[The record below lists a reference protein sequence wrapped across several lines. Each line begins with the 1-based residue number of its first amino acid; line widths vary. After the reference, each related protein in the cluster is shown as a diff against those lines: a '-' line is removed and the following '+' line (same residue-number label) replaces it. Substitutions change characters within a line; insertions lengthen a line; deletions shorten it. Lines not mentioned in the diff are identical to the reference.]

1 MAGSIN
7 KMQLTRR
14 GLLGAGLAA
23 FAVPSLAACSTPAVA
38 GLTGAQLDPKT
49 LIFWNL
55 FGGGD
60 GARMQQMEAGYRKTH
75 GGSSSLQA
83 TVFAW
88 GNPYYSKV
96 TLATVGNKPPDVAVA
111 HLTRA
116 KLLAQGGVLDEITDA
131 DLASVGLS
139 GSDLDQK
146 SWATQRTNG
155 KNIAIPLD
163 THPFVMFFNQDV
175 CAKAG
180 LLDSNKKLKPIT
192 GMKDFEAALAA
203 VSQVTKGTAITL
215 ANVNETAT
223 PWRMFLTLYSQING
237 STPYLGDNGKTITVN
252 EAAATEVLAAIQRW
266 TQKGWLNKGLDYA
279 GAQTAMFTGKA
290 GFYLEGEWEIA
301 TAQSIKG
308 LKFGIVPVPQLFDKP
323 ANQADSHTLVL
334 PKKDRTPEQRKQA
347 MGFIKSLLDQSDIWA
362 LGGHVPAYLPYRNS
376 QKYKALEPQADYAEA
391 ANRAVYDPAAWYSG
405 SGSTFENTV
414 GSQFALVQQG
424 ALSPAGALKAASDQL
439 QTYLRTPSP
448 L

>member
-1 MAGSIN
+1 MTASSTR
-7 KMQLTRR
+7 MQLTRR

-23 FAVPSLAACSTPAVA
+23 FAVPALAACSTPAVA
-38 GLTGAQLDPKT
+38 GLTGAPLDPKT
-49 LIFWNL
+49 LVFWNL

-60 GARMQQMEAGYRKTH
+60 GLRMQEMEAGYRKGH
-75 GGSSSLQA
+75 GGAASLQA

-88 GNPYYSKV
+88 GNPYYSKL

-116 KLLAQGGVLDEITDA
+116 KLLAQGGVLDEITEA
-131 DLASVGLS
+131 DLASVISS
-139 GSDLDQK
+139 GKD
-146 SWATQRTNG
+146 
-155 KNIAIPLD
+155 IAIPLD

-175 CAKAG
+175 CDKAG
-180 LLDSNKKLKPIT
+180 LMENGKLKPIS
-192 GMKDFEAALAA
+192 GLADFEEALAA
-203 VSQVTKGTAITL
+203 VSKVTKGTAITL

-223 PWRMFLTLYSQING
+223 PWRMFLTLYSQFEG
-237 STPYLGDNGKTITVN
+237 VKPYLGEDGKTITVDQ
-252 EAAATEVLAAIQRW
+252 EAAKQVLATLQKW
-266 TQKGWLNKGLDYA
+266 TRKGWLNKGLDYA
-279 GAQTAMFTGKA
+279 GSQTVMFTGKA
-290 GFYLEGEWEIA
+290 GFYLQGEWEIA

-308 LKFGIVPVPQLFDKP
+308 LKFGMVPLPQLFDKP

-347 MGFIKSLLDQSDIWA
+347 MGFIKSMLDQSDTWA
-362 LGGHVPAYLPYRNS
+362 LGGHVPAYLPYRDS
-376 QKYKALEPQADYAEA
+376 QKYKDLEPQADYADA

-405 SGSTFENTV
+405 SGSTFETIV
-414 GSQFALVQQG
+414 GSQFGLVQQG
-424 ALSPAGALKAASDQL
+424 SLSPDGALKAVSAQL

>member
-1 MAGSIN
+1 MTGSFERRT
-7 KMQLTRR
+7 LTRR

-23 FAVPSLAACSTPAVA
+23 TALSLAGCSTPVVA

-49 LIFWNL
+49 LVFWNL

-60 GARMQQMEAGYRKTH
+60 GGRMQEMEEGYRKKN
-75 GGSSSLQA
+75 GGADSLQA

-88 GNPYYSKV
+88 GNPYYSKL

-116 KLLAQGGVLDEITDA
+116 KLLAQGGVLDEITEE

-139 GSDLDQK
+139 ASDLDQK
-146 SWATQRTNG
+146 SWATQKTDGR
-155 KNIAIPLD
+155 NIAIPLD

-175 CAKAG
+175 CEKAG
-180 LLDSNKKLKPIT
+180 LLEGGKLKPIT
-192 GMKDFEAALAA
+192 GLADFEAALAEI
-203 VSQVTKGTAITL
+203 SKVTKGTAITL

-223 PWRMFLTLYSQING
+223 PWRMFLTLYSQFDG
-237 STPYLGDNGKTITVN
+237 TKPYLGDDGKTITVD
-252 EAAATEVLAAIQRW
+252 EDAAKEVLSTLQRW

-279 GAQTAMFTGKA
+279 GSQTVMFTGKA
-290 GFYLEGEWEIA
+290 GFYLQGEWEIA
-301 TAQSIKG
+301 TAQSIEG
-308 LKFGIVPVPQLFDKP
+308 LKFGMVPVPQLWDKP

-347 MGFIKSLLDQSDIWA
+347 MGFIKSLLDQSYTWA
-362 LGGHVPAYLPYRNS
+362 QGGHVPAYLPFRES
-376 QKYKALEPQADYAEA
+376 QRYKDLQPQADYAVA
-391 ANRAVYDPAAWYSG
+391 ADRAVYDPAAWYSG
-405 SGSTFENTV
+405 SGSTFETIV
-414 GSQFALVQQG
+414 GSQFGLVQQG
-424 ALSPAGALKAASDQL
+424 SLSPEGALKSISDQL